1 MPASPSRYGDT
12 LTTEREIARRA
23 KAQNREQYAASNV
36 VNVRHAINN
45 STSLRVSKGAI
56 AEIRA
61 GTLQYIYDRTTEATK
76 RAVAAG
82 RKTVLEEDLV

>member
-1 MPASPSRYGDT
+1 M
-12 LTTEREIARRA
+12 A

-45 STSLRVSKGAI
+45 STSLRVSKEAI
-56 AEIRA
+56 VEIRA
-61 GTLQYIYDRTTEATK
+61 GTLQYIYDRTKEASQ

-82 RKTVLEEDLV
+82 RKTILEEDLN

>member
-1 MPASPSRYGDT
+1 M
-12 LTTEREIARRA
+12 TTEKQLKRMA

-36 VNVRHAINN
+36 INVRHAVNN

-56 AEIRA
+56 AEVRA
-61 GTLQYIYDRTTEATK
+61 GCLQCIYDRIKEASQ

-82 RKTVLEEDLV
+82 RKTILEEDLN